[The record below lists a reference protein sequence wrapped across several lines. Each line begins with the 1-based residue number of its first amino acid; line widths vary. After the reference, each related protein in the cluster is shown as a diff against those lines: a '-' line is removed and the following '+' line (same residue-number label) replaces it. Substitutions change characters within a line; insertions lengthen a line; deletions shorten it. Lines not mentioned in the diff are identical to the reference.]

1 MSEINPTE
9 YELKT
14 GERLVIR
21 TAVPDDAEV
30 LLENT
35 RMILVE
41 GLFYIREADEFE
53 ISVEEEREWIQQ
65 RLDNPAQIIIVAEVG
80 GSIVGML
87 NLKNRDRRKL
97 AHVGSVGI
105 MILPEFRKKGVGT
118 ALLKSAI
125 CWAKEN
131 PVIEKITL
139 GVFATNE
146 TAISLY
152 EKMGF
157 EQEGREIQAI
167 KTADGKYVDTI
178 LMYRFV

>member
-1 MSEINPTE
+1 MSEITPTE
-9 YELKT
+9 HELKT

-21 TAVPDDAEV
+21 TAVPDDAEA

-35 RMILVE
+35 RMILGE

-53 ISVEEEREWIQQ
+53 MSVEEEREWIQQ

-80 GSIVGML
+80 GFIVGML
-87 NLKNRDRRKL
+87 DLKNRDRRKL
-97 AHVGSVGI
+97 AHVGSLGI
-105 MILPEFRKKGVGT
+105 MILPEFRNKGVGT
-118 ALLKSAI
+118 ALLKSVI
-125 CWAKEN
+125 KWAEEN

-157 EQEGREIQAI
+157 EQEGREIRAI
-167 KTADGKYVDTI
+167 KTADGTYVDTI